1 MKQRFQTTDLEE
13 VTWDFRDGSDPY
25 KQHMDQVDHFRYKIK
40 SISLYKEYFPP
51 SGPEFKEKKRLRGWG
66 IPEEKKRAI
75 FT

>member
-25 KQHMDQVDHFRYKIK
+25 KQHMDQADHFRYKIK
-40 SISLYKEYFPP
+40 SISLDKEYFPP
-51 SGPEFKEKKRLRGWG
+51 SGPEFKEKKEIKRVRHTWG
-66 IPEEKKRAI
+66 EKRAI